1 MTLKFFT
8 EDRKAGDFMYIHL
21 GQNTVVNDKEIIG
34 VFDLES
40 TTVSKKTRDYLSKN
54 EKKKNVYYVSSEL
67 PRSFVVCD
75 GRKIFV
81 SHLSSQT
88 IAKRAQSKGYPK
100 F

>member
-1 MTLKFFT
+1 
-8 EDRKAGDFMYIHL
+8 MYIHL

-34 VFDLES
+34 VFDLEG
-40 TTVSKKTRDYLSKN
+40 TTVSKRTRDFLSKN
-54 EKKKNVYYVSSEL
+54 EKKKNVYYVSGEL